1 MRYYCVMNTI
11 VVAYDRLR
19 TIGRHNQLPWQ
30 GVLPADMAHF
40 KKITDGQS
48 VVMGR
53 RTFDSLPEQYR
64 PLPNRQNIVL
74 SLSHTAIN
82 GVIVVHS
89 LKDAY
94 EASHDAAY
102 VIGGS
107 QIYQQA
113 LSTVNRIIATEIDT
127 ETTDGDAFFPTID
140 TDEWDE
146 ADRISFEADE
156 VNKFAY
162 SFVTYLRRQR

>member
-1 MRYYCVMNTI
+1 MNTI

-19 TIGRHNQLPWQ
+19 TIGRHNRLPWQ
-30 GVLPADMAHF
+30 GILPADMAHF
-40 KKITDGQS
+40 KTITDGQP

-74 SLSHTAIN
+74 SLSHTAID
-82 GVIVVHS
+82 GALVVHS

-94 EASHDAAY
+94 EASRGDAY
-102 VIGGS
+102 VIGGA
-107 QIYQQA
+107 QIYEQA
-113 LSTVNRIIATEIDT
+113 LSTADRIIATEIDT
-127 ETTDGDAFFPTID
+127 ETMGGDAFFPPID
-140 TDEWDE
+140 TDEWGE

-156 VNKFAY
+156 LNKFAY